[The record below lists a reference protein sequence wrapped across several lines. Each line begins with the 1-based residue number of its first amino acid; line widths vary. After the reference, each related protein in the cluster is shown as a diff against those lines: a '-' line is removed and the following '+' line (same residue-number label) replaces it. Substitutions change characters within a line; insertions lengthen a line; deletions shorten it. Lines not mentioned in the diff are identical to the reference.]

1 MQYKPSGHGSL
12 PEFITVQVLVKSV
25 NGGTDSP
32 SPIVT
37 SLTNVMEGK
46 GGGMH
51 PVPPGP
57 LPPPFKS
64 K

>member
-1 MQYKPSGHGSL
+1 MPCGQGSL
-12 PEFITVQVLVKSV
+12 PGFKTVQVLVKSV
-25 NGGTDSP
+25 DGGTDSP

-37 SLTNVMEGK
+37 SRTNVIEGK
-46 GGGMH
+46 GGGIH
-51 PVPPGP
+51 PLPPGP